1 MAGKKTAKNGENQK
15 KDRLERELDQWIA
28 DFYRKHEE
36 VERYRRSGTEDFP

>member
-28 DFYRKHEE
+28 DFYRKQDAAPGEGGRKKNGE
-36 VERYRRSGTEDFP
+36 N

>member
-1 MAGKKTAKNGENQK
+1 MAGKKPANEEKQK